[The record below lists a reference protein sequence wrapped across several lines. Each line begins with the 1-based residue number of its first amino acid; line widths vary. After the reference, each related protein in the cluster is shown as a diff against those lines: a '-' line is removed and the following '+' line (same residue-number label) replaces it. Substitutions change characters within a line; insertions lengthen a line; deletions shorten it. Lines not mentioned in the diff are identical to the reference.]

1 MGSLFGASVTL
12 KQETGFEYNNGGGT
26 RKFRQIASMSGIG
39 TEILILVVLL
49 LINGLFVMSEMAV
62 VSSRKARLQQQAN
75 QGNRRAARALDL
87 AQQSTPFLSTVQIG
101 ITLVGVLLGAVGGR
115 AFSAPLAIA
124 LTQWPPVASYADSL
138 AFGIVVVVITSL
150 SLIIGELIPKRLA
163 LHSPERI
170 AADIAEPMMFLS
182 KVFRPLVWLLGKI
195 TDFAVHLMGLRPST
209 EPPVTEE
216 EIQLLI
222 DQGTEAGVIQ
232 EAEQDMVEGIFSLSD
247 SRVYSLMTPR
257 TEITWL
263 DIKDSPEEIR
273 KKITESPYSRFPVC
287 QDSLDAVLGIV
298 KARDLLGPPSLSSES
313 FRLKDKL
320 RPAFYIPE
328 TMLASRALEIFKE
341 KDAELMLVID
351 EFGSLQGLL
360 TLQDILEEIVGDI
373 EAEAQ
378 ATQRQDGSWLLDG
391 LLPVDDFKEIF
402 KVDKLPH
409 ESEYESLSG
418 FVMMSLGRVPQ
429 AADHF
434 EWNGLRFEVMDMD
447 GRRVDKVLVTTLP
460 SRSQTQP
467 VSTEKK

>member
-1 MGSLFGASVTL
+1 MA
-12 KQETGFEYNNGGGT
+12 
-26 RKFRQIASMSGIG
+26 GIG
-39 TEILILVVLL
+39 TEIVILVVLL

-62 VSSRKARLQQQAN
+62 VASRKARLQQQSN
-75 QGNRRAARALDL
+75 EGNKRAAAALGL
-87 AQQSTPFLSTVQIG
+87 AQKPTRFLSTVQIG
-101 ITLVGVLLGAVGGR
+101 ITLISVLLGAIGGP
-115 AFSAPLAIA
+115 ALSAPLAAA
-124 LTQWPPVASYADSL
+124 LRSWPMLAGYADSL
-138 AFGIVVVVITSL
+138 ALAIIVVLITTL
-150 SLIIGELIPKRLA
+150 SLLVGELIPKRLA

-170 AADIAEPMMFLS
+170 AAGIAGPMLFLS
-182 KVFRPLVWLLGKI
+182 KVFTPLVWVLGKI
-195 TDFAVHLMGLRPST
+195 TELALKAMGIKPSN

-222 DQGTEAGVIQ
+222 DQGTEAGVIE
-232 EAEQDMVEGIFSLSD
+232 EAEQDMVEGVFSLSD

-263 DIKDSPEEIR
+263 DVRDSSDEIR
-273 KKITESPYSRFPVC
+273 RKITESPYSRFPVC
-287 QDSLDAVLGIV
+287 QDSLDAILGIV
-298 KARDLLGPPSLSSES
+298 KARDLLGPPSLSSQE
-313 FRLKDKL
+313 FKLKDKL
-320 RPAFYIPE
+320 RPAYYIPE

-341 KDAELMLVID
+341 KNAELMLVID

-360 TLQDILEEIVGDI
+360 TLNDIIEEIVGDI

-434 EWNGLRFEVMDMD
+434 EWNGLRFEIMDMD

-460 SRSQTQP
+460 SRSPTQP
-467 VSTEKK
+467 VPTGKK

>member
-1 MGSLFGASVTL
+1 
-12 KQETGFEYNNGGGT
+12 
-26 RKFRQIASMSGIG
+26 MSGIG
-39 TEILILVVLL
+39 TEILILVALL
-49 LINGLFVMSEMAV
+49 LLNGVFVMSEMAV
-62 VSSRKARLQQQAN
+62 VSSRKARLQQQSIE
-75 QGNRRAARALDL
+75 GNRRAGRALDL
-87 AQQSTPFLSTVQIG
+87 AQKPTAFLSTVQIG
-101 ITLVGVLLGAVGGR
+101 ITLIGVLLGAVGSKTL
-115 AFSAPLAIA
+115 AVPLAAA
-124 LTQWPPVASYADSL
+124 LSRWPAVAQYAETL
-138 AFGIVVVVITSL
+138 ALAIVVVIITTL
-150 SLIIGELIPKRLA
+150 SLVLGELIPKRLA

-170 AADIAEPMMFLS
+170 AASIAGPMQLLARLFT
-182 KVFRPLVWLLGKI
+182 PLVWLLGKV
-195 TDFAVHLMGLRPST
+195 TDAIIKLMGIKPSE

-232 EAEQDMVEGIFSLSD
+232 EAEQDMVEGVFSLSD

-263 DIKDSPEEIR
+263 DIKDPPDEIR
-273 KKITESPYSRFPVC
+273 NKITDSPYSRFPVC
-287 QDSLDAVLGIV
+287 QGSLDAVLGIV
-298 KARDLLGPPSLSSES
+298 KARDLLAPPSLSSEG
-313 FRLKDKL
+313 FKLKDKL

-460 SRSQTQP
+460 PRSQTQP
-467 VSTEKK
+467 LPSPKK

>member
-1 MGSLFGASVTL
+1 MT
-12 KQETGFEYNNGGGT
+12 
-26 RKFRQIASMSGIG
+26 GIG
-39 TEILILVVLL
+39 TEIIILVVLL
-49 LINGLFVMSEMAV
+49 LINGVFVMSEMAV
-62 VSSRKARLQQQAN
+62 ISSRKARLQQQAN
-75 QGNRRAARALDL
+75 EGNKGAGRALAL
-87 AQQSTPFLSTVQIG
+87 AQKPTPFLSTVQIG
-101 ITLVGVLLGAVGGR
+101 ITLVSVLLGAVGGR
-115 AFSAPLAIA
+115 AFAAPLAVA
-124 LTQWPPVASYADSL
+124 LKSWPAMAGYADSL
-138 AFGIVVVVITSL
+138 AFGIVIVLITTL
-150 SLIIGELIPKRLA
+150 SLLIGELIPKRLA
-163 LHSPERI
+163 LHNPEQI
-170 AADIAEPMMFLS
+170 AASIAGPMLFISRLF
-182 KVFRPLVWLLGKI
+182 KPLVWMLGKA
-195 TDFAVHLMGLRPST
+195 TEFAVHALGIRPSD

-222 DQGTEAGVIQ
+222 NQGTEAGVI
-232 EAEQDMVEGIFSLSD
+232 EESEQDMVEGIFSLSD

-263 DIKDSPEEIR
+263 DIKDSPDIIR

-287 QDSLDAVLGIV
+287 QNSLDAVLGIV
-298 KARDLLGPPSLSSES
+298 KARDLLLAPSLSSEG
-313 FRLKDKL
+313 FKLKDKL

-341 KDAELMLVID
+341 KNAELMLVID

-460 SRSQTQP
+460 SRSQTLP
-467 VSTEKK
+467 VPSEKK

>member
-1 MGSLFGASVTL
+1 
-12 KQETGFEYNNGGGT
+12 
-26 RKFRQIASMSGIG
+26 MSGIG
-39 TEILILVVLL
+39 TEILILVLLL
-49 LINGLFVMSEMAV
+49 LINGVFVMSEMAI

-75 QGNRRAARALDL
+75 EGNKGAGRALAL
-87 AQQSTPFLSTVQIG
+87 AQAPTPFLSTVQIG
-101 ITLVGVLLGAVGGR
+101 ITLISVLLGALGGT
-115 AFSAPLAIA
+115 AFSRPLAA
-124 LTQWPPVASYADSL
+124 AFKSWPAVAQYADSL
-138 AFGIVVVVITSL
+138 AFGIVVALITSL
-150 SLIIGELIPKRLA
+150 SLLVGELIPKRLA
-163 LHSPERI
+163 LHNPERI
-170 AADIAEPMMFLS
+170 AASIAGPMLFLS
-182 KVFRPLVWLLGKI
+182 RLFKPLVWLLGKL
-195 TDFAVHLMGLRPST
+195 TELGLKLMGIEPRN

-222 DQGTEAGVIQ
+222 DQGTEAGVI
-232 EAEQDMVEGIFSLSD
+232 EVAEQDMVEGIFSLSD

-263 DIKDSPEEIR
+263 DIKDSPEQIR
-273 KKITESPYSRFPVC
+273 NKITESPYSRFPVC
-287 QDSLDAVLGIV
+287 QDSLDVILGIV

-313 FRLKDKL
+313 FKLKDKL

-341 KDAELMLVID
+341 KNAELMLVID

-373 EAEAQ
+373 EVEAQ

-402 KVDKLPH
+402 NVDKLPH

-467 VSTEKK
+467 IPTETR

>member
-1 MGSLFGASVTL
+1 MP
-12 KQETGFEYNNGGGT
+12 
-26 RKFRQIASMSGIG
+26 GIG
-39 TEILILVVLL
+39 TEILILVILL
-49 LINGLFVMSEMAV
+49 LLNGLFVMSEMAV
-62 VSSRKARLQQQAN
+62 VSSRKARLQQQSIE
-75 QGNRRAARALDL
+75 GDKRAGRALKL
-87 AQQSTPFLSTVQIG
+87 AQHPTAFLSTVQIG
-101 ITLVGVLLGAVGGR
+101 ITLIGVLLGAVGGKTL
-115 AFSAPLAIA
+115 STPLAA
-124 LTQWPPVASYADSL
+124 LLSTWPAVAGYAESL
-138 AFGIVVVVITSL
+138 AFGIVVVIITSL
-150 SLIIGELIPKRLA
+150 SLVVGELIPKRLA
-163 LHSPERI
+163 LHSPERVASSI
-170 AADIAEPMMFLS
+170 AGPMHFLS
-182 KVFRPLVWLLGKI
+182 RVFTPLVWALGKI
-195 TDFAVHLMGLRPST
+195 TDAAIKLMGIKPT
-209 EPPVTEE
+209 NEPPVTEE

-232 EAEQDMVEGIFSLSD
+232 ESEQDMVEGVFSLSD

-263 DIKDSPEEIR
+263 DIKDTPEEIR
-273 KKITESPYSRFPVC
+273 NKITQSPYSRFPVC

-298 KARDLLGPPSLSSES
+298 KARDLLSLPGLSSEG
-313 FRLKDKL
+313 FKLKDRL

-341 KDAELMLVID
+341 KNAELMLVID

-360 TLQDILEEIVGDI
+360 TLNDIIEEIVGDI
-373 EAEAQ
+373 DVEAQ

-409 ESEYESLSG
+409 EAEYESLSG

-460 SRSQTQP
+460 SRPQTQP
-467 VSTEKK
+467 APTHKTDQKK

>member
-1 MGSLFGASVTL
+1 MEPMA
-12 KQETGFEYNNGGGT
+12 
-26 RKFRQIASMSGIG
+26 GIG

-49 LINGLFVMSEMAV
+49 LVNGAFVMSEMAV

-75 QGNRRAARALDL
+75 QGNRRAARALQL
-87 AQQSTPFLSTVQIG
+87 AQQPTNFLSTVQIG
-101 ITLVGVLLGAVGGR
+101 ITLVSVLLGAVGGR
-115 AFSAPLAIA
+115 AFAAPLA
-124 LTQWPPVASYADSL
+124 ASLKAWAPAAPYADSL
-138 AFGIVVVVITSL
+138 AFGIIVVLITTL
-150 SLIIGELIPKRLA
+150 SLILGELVPKRLA
-163 LHSPERI
+163 LHNPERVAAAI
-170 AADIAEPMMFLS
+170 AGPMMFIS
-182 KVFRPLVWLLGKI
+182 KIFTPLVWLLGRTTGFVLEVLGIKQ
-195 TDFAVHLMGLRPST
+195 TT

-222 DQGTEAGVIQ
+222 DQGTEAGVIE
-232 EAEQDMVEGIFSLSD
+232 EAEQDMVEGVFSLSD

-263 DIKDSPEEIR
+263 DIQDPPEIIR

-298 KARDLLGPPSLSSES
+298 KARDLLGPPSLSSEG

-341 KDAELMLVID
+341 KNAELMLVID
-351 EFGSLQGLL
+351 EYGSLQGLL
-360 TLQDILEEIVGDI
+360 TLNDIIEEIVGDI

-402 KVDKLPH
+402 HVDKLPH

-460 SRSQTQP
+460 PRSQTQP
-467 VSTEKK
+467 IQTEKK